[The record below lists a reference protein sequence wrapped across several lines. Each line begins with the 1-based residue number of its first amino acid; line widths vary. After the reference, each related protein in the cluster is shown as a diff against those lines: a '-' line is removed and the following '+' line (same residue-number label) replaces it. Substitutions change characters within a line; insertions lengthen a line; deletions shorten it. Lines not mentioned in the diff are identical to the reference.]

1 METYA
6 LGYVQ
11 IASAFLSILLDSF
24 TFMRLWKYSKEQ
36 RKLFHESSSRKK
48 SYKREIYFLIQTVA
62 ADLIILVN
70 LGIVFGIGAAENQT
84 RIYYFIIQ
92 TELWVLVDTEKLIMS
107 FICNLRIKRIYAEP
121 SNNNARKINSVAP
134 KSASGISRVN

>member
-11 IASAFLSILLDSF
+11 IASALLSITFDTF
-24 TFMRLWKYSKEQ
+24 TFMRLWKYAQQQK
-36 RKLFHESSSRKK
+36 KLVNGSSSKAK

-62 ADLIILVN
+62 ADLIVLIN

-84 RIYYFIIQ
+84 RVYYFVIQ
-92 TELWVLVDTEKLIMS
+92 TELWMLIDTEKL
-107 FICNLRIKRIYAEP
+107 
-121 SNNNARKINSVAP
+121 
-134 KSASGISRVN
+134 